1 MAPLPRP
8 HDQPYITV
16 PTQRLWNGT
25 HKGRRHVALSA
36 RQIDCKLDDVRHL
49 DQPQAQFI
57 SMCGIEFRDPD
68 DPPVSNCVG
77 FKATQLLI
85 TTQL

>member
-16 PTQRLWNGT
+16 PTQRLWNGA
-25 HKGRRHVALSA
+25 HKGRRHVALST

-49 DQPQAQFI
+49 DQPRAQFTC
-57 SMCGIEFRDPD
+57 MCGIEFRNSD
-68 DPPVSNCVG
+68 DPHTSNYVA
-77 FKATQLLI
+77 FKATRLLI
-85 TTQL
+85 TIQS